1 MTLGPRILGCL
12 LLLLPLVSPV
22 ETGQQELGAAAG
34 VEGGQAGKLLLLH
47 LLPLLQLL
55 AGQSSLGQA
64 AKVGGYAGGDQSRPW
79 SKIVSMILWTV
90 YNMITRMEFPI
101 MRMELDDVL

>member
-1 MTLGPRILGCL
+1 MGSLGPRDIGPWVLGCL

-22 ETGQQELGAAAG
+22 ETGQKELGAAAG

-55 AGQSSLGQA
+55 AAKSSLGQA
-64 AKVGGYAGGDQSRPW
+64 AQVGGDAGGDQSRPW
-79 SKIVSMILWTV
+79 SRIVSMFL
-90 YNMITRMEFPI
+90 
-101 MRMELDDVL
+101 